1 MDRERIIEILR
12 EHRPSLEQRGVHH
25 AALFGSVARGEQ
37 RPDSDIDI
45 LIDVGSDTSLTIY
58 DLVSLND
65 FVSRLFDRK
74 VDVVSR
80 EGMKPNVR
88 ENAARDAIYA
98 F

>member
-1 MDRERIIEILR
+1 MNRDRVLEILR
-12 EHRPSLEQRGVHH
+12 EHRTSLEERGVHH

-45 LIDVGSDTSLTIY
+45 LIDIGSDTSLTVY
-58 DLVSLND
+58 DLVNLNE
-65 FVSRLFDRK
+65 FVSGLFDRK

-80 EGMKPNVR
+80 EGLKPYVHD
-88 ENAARDAIYA
+88 EAARDAIYA